1 MKNTRE
7 SVLHA
12 ALRLFAQ
19 RGYEAV
25 SVSDI
30 AGEIGITKGALY
42 RHFASKRD
50 IFDCIL
56 ARMAQRDAE
65 KAQESDVPVETYEKT
80 PEAYEKTQTASVR
93 AFTCAMFQYWTQ
105 DEFACAFRRMLT
117 MEQFGSEEMAALYQ
131 NYLGAG
137 PVGYLEDLFRE
148 MIAQGAMKEADPR
161 QLAIAFYG
169 PMTLLTGL
177 YDAGESAQTLTR
189 QLERHID
196 DFFAR
201 HATAQRP

>member
-1 MKNTRE
+1 MNLEQAKAWAKQNIHNRPQTQGRLAGKLAI
-7 SVLHA
+7 VTGA
-12 ALRLFAQ
+12 AQGFGLGIAQ
-19 RGYEAV
+19 
-25 SVSDI
+25 
-30 AGEIGITKGALY
+30 
-42 RHFASKRD
+42 
-50 IFDCIL
+50 
-56 ARMAQRDAE
+56 
-65 KAQESDVPVETYEKT
+65 
-80 PEAYEKTQTASVR
+80 
-93 AFTCAMFQYWTQ
+93 
-105 DEFACAFRRMLT
+105 
-117 MEQFGSEEMAALYQ
+117 
-131 NYLGAG
+131 
-137 PVGYLEDLFRE
+137 E